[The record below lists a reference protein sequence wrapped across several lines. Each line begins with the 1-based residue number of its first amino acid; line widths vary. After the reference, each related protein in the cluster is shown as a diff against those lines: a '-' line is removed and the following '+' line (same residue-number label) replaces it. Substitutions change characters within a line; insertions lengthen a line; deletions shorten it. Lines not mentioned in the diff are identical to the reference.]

1 MTTAQNSTD
10 LQETTRDR
18 LLAAAREVF
27 AELGFKGA
35 TVREICRRAEV
46 NVAAV
51 NYHFNGKEALFMAAL
66 ELEPIENLI
75 GTNGEAGS
83 AEMRLTRFIR
93 EFVSRLMD
101 KGCTPHSQLILREL
115 LEPSPALDSIAR
127 AIMVPLHEHLTG
139 LVREIV
145 GDAVAPEEVRRC
157 VFSIFGQCTY
167 YRNAREINRRVYPE
181 LEYDADEI
189 EATAN
194 HIAEF
199 SLAGLKRVAGK

>member
-1 MTTAQNSTD
+1 MSATQNSTD

-66 ELEPIENLI
+66 ELEPFDNLI
-75 GTNGEAGS
+75 GTSGEADS

-93 EFVSRLMD
+93 EFLTRLMD

-115 LEPSPALDSIAR
+115 LEPSPALDSIAK

-139 LVREIV
+139 LVRGVV
-145 GDAVAPEEVRRC
+145 GDAVAPDAVRRC

-167 YRNAREINRRVYPE
+167 YRNAREINRRVYPD
-181 LEYDADEI
+181 LDFGADEI

-199 SLAGLKRVAGK
+199 SLAGLQRVTGK

>member
-1 MTTAQNSTD
+1 MNTPQNSTD
-10 LQETTRDR
+10 FQETTRDR

-66 ELEPIENLI
+66 ELEPIVNLI
-75 GTNGEAGS
+75 GTSREGGS
-83 AEMRLTRFIR
+83 AEMRLARFIR
-93 EFVSRLMD
+93 EFMTRLLD
-101 KGCTPHSQLILREL
+101 GGCTPHSQLIMREL

-127 AIMVPLHEHLTG
+127 EIMVPLHEHLAG

-145 GDAVAPEEVRRC
+145 GDAVAPGKVRLC

-167 YRNAREINRRVYPE
+167 YRNAREINRHVYPE

-189 EATAN
+189 ETTAN

-199 SLAGLKRVAGK
+199 SLAGLQRVNVK

>member
-1 MTTAQNSTD
+1 MSATQNSTD

-75 GTNGEAGS
+75 GTNGEADS

-93 EFVSRLMD
+93 EFMTRLMD

-115 LEPSPALDSIAR
+115 LEPSPALDSIAK
-127 AIMVPLHEHLTG
+127 AIMVPLHDHLTE
-139 LVREIV
+139 LVRGIV
-145 GDAVAPEEVRRC
+145 GNAVAPEHVRRC

-167 YRNAREINRRVYPE
+167 YRNAREINRRVYPK

-194 HIAEF
+194 HIADF

>member
-1 MTTAQNSTD
+1 MSAAQNSTD

-75 GTNGEAGS
+75 GTSSEADS
-83 AEMRLTRFIR
+83 PEMRLTRFIR
-93 EFVSRLMD
+93 EFVRRLMD

-139 LVREIV
+139 LVRDIV
-145 GDAVAPEEVRRC
+145 GDAAAPEQVRRC

-199 SLAGLKRVAGK
+199 SLAGLKRVVGK

>member
-1 MTTAQNSTD
+1 MSAPQNQTD
-10 LQETTRDR
+10 LQESTRDR

-75 GTNGEAGS
+75 GTNGEAES

-93 EFVSRLMD
+93 EFVTRLMD

-139 LVREIV
+139 LVREIAD
-145 GDAVAPEEVRRC
+145 DAVAPDAVRRC

-189 EATAN
+189 EATAR

-199 SLAGLKRVAGK
+199 SLAGLKRVTGK

>member
-1 MTTAQNSTD
+1 MSTAQNSTD